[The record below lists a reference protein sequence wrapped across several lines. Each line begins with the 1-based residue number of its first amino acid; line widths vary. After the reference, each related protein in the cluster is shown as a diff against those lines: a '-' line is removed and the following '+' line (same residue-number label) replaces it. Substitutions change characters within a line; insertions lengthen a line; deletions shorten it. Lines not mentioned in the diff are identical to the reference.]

1 MTSPSNVTNTGQ
13 GVCPAAAASL
23 GIGPAGGALVSGAT
37 IYRMATN
44 NPFIDFVLRYQYD
57 FRLLVVEVLGAT
69 PDEWQ
74 GEVLDA
80 ASRGERRMAVRSG
93 HGVGKSTLA
102 AWLLI
107 AFVLTR
113 YPSKSVVTAPT
124 SQQLFDALFAEVKHW
139 ITKLPPD
146 LQVLLDV
153 KGDRIEL
160 KAAPD
165 SAFISART
173 SRAEA
178 PEALQGI
185 HSENVL
191 MIVDEASGV
200 PEPVFEAAIG
210 SMSTEGAMTLM
221 LGNPTRTSGFFY
233 DAFHGN
239 SDSWWTKKVNCLD
252 STRVAPEFAKE
263 VAQSYGEES
272 NAYRVRV
279 LGEFP
284 RGDDDTIIS
293 LEVVENAEGRD
304 IKIDPEAGRVW
315 GLDCARFGDDASV
328 LIRMHGRGIDA
339 DEPPIKMVKLNTMQV
354 AGRIKQLWDE
364 QPERRPKEINVDVIG
379 IGAGVVDRLV
389 EMGLPARGINVSEN
403 PAMKAKYK
411 NQRTELWF
419 LGKDWFEANNCSL
432 PVYEKGSEEDKM
444 MRLLKADLIGV
455 KYSVADSTGAVAA
468 EPKKDT
474 KKRLR
479 RSPDFADAFLL
490 CLASQHVLV
499 THGSSAAGSSWN
511 RPLRRNLSMP

>member
-1 MTSPSNVTNTGQ
+1 
-13 GVCPAAAASL
+13 
-23 GIGPAGGALVSGAT
+23 
-37 IYRMATN
+37 MADQ
-44 NPFIDFVLRYQYD
+44 NPFVAFVARYRNNW
-57 FRLLVVEVLGAT
+57 RLLVQEVFGAE
-69 PDEWQ
+69 PDDWQ

-80 ASRGERRMAVRSG
+80 LSRGERRMAVRSG

-102 AWLLI
+102 AWALI
-107 AFVLTR
+107 AMVLTR
-113 YPSKSVVTAPT
+113 YPCKAVVTAPT

-139 ITKLPPD
+139 ISMLPDD
-146 LQVLLDV
+146 LKPLLNV

-160 KAAPD
+160 CAAPD
-165 SAFISART
+165 SSFISART

-191 MIVDEASGV
+191 LVIDEASGV

-239 SDSWWTKKVNCLD
+239 SDSWWTRRVSCLD
-252 STRVAPEFAKE
+252 SKRVSPDFAKE

-293 LEVVENAEGRD
+293 LEQVEGAEGRD
-304 IKIDPEAGRVW
+304 IKVDREAGRVW
-315 GLDCARFGDDASV
+315 GLDCARFGDDATV
-328 LIRMHGRGIDA
+328 LVRMHGRGIDV

-354 AGRIKQLWDE
+354 AGRIKALWDAN
-364 QPERRPKEINVDVIG
+364 PDSRPAEINVDVIG

-419 LGKDWFEANNCSL
+419 LGKEWFESATCSL
-432 PVYEKGSEEDKM
+432 PVYPKGSAEELM
-444 MRLLKADLIGV
+444 MRTLKADLIGV
-455 KYSVADSTGAVAA
+455 KYKVVDSTGAVQA
-468 EPKKDT
+468 EPKADT

-499 THGSSAAGSSWN
+499 THGRNAAGSSWS
-511 RPLRRNLSMP
+511 RPVRRNLPMP